1 MREQPRAQL
10 GEVTMVTLLGR
21 WFVMAGIVAIA
32 AWIAPGFERGGVATV
47 GLTALGI
54 AAVNV
59 SVHPL
64 VASLPFPVPMI
75 ALTVVYFVV
84 DVLLLKLA
92 AALVPG
98 FGFTGW
104 GGLAVAALAT
114 AIATVAVL
122 AVSGRRRT
130 REV

>member
-1 MREQPRAQL
+1 
-10 GEVTMVTLLGR
+10 MVTLLGR

-32 AWIAPGFERGGVATV
+32 AWIAPGFERGEVTTL

-54 AAVNV
+54 AVVNV
-59 SVHPL
+59 SVQPI

-75 ALTVVYFVV
+75 ALAVLYFLV
-84 DVLLLKLA
+84 DVLLLELA
-92 AALVPG
+92 ATLVPG

-104 GGLAVAALAT
+104 GGLAVAALLT

-122 AVSGRRRT
+122 AVSGGRRT

>member
-1 MREQPRAQL
+1 MIPH
-10 GEVTMVTLLGR
+10 
-21 WFVMAGIVAIA
+21 
-32 AWIAPGFERGGVATV
+32 V
-47 GLTALGI
+47 G
-54 AAVNV
+54 
-59 SVHPL
+59 VHPI

-75 ALTVVYFVV
+75 ALGVLYFLV

-92 AALVPG
+92 ATFVQG
-98 FGFTGW
+98 FGFAGW
-104 GGLAVAALAT
+104 GGLAVAALLT

>member
-1 MREQPRAQL
+1 
-10 GEVTMVTLLGR
+10 MVTLRGR
-21 WFVMAGIVAIA
+21 RLPGKPL
-32 AWIAPGFERGGVATV
+32 APGFERSGVATV

-59 SVHPL
+59 SIHPV

-75 ALTVVYFVV
+75 ALAAVYFIVN
-84 DVLLLKLA
+84 VLLLKLA
-92 AALVPG
+92 ATLVPR
-98 FGFTGW
+98 FGFMSW

-114 AIATVAVL
+114 AIATVAVI